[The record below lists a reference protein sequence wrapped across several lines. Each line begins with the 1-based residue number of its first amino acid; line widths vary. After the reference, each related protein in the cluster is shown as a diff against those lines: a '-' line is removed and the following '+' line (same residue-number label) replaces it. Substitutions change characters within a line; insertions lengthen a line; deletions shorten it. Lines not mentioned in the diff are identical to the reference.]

1 MKLRNLFIPFWAI
14 LVFVSISFAQEI
26 APPPA
31 ADTTKPVADTTKPA
45 PETIPPAADTVNPAI
60 EKTQPVADTTQ
71 PAIDTTKP
79 AADTAKPAIDTLP
92 QKAKPKESLISLDQP
107 GTGVSKYFLNELVIT
122 TSRYQKSSFK
132 VPNTVSVL
140 NQDRI
145 ERSDPDII
153 TDLFR
158 NLPGVELNDAGPFA
172 PRPVIRGLFGS
183 RVLLLADGERLNDTR
198 ESPFSGAQL
207 SLVDVNE
214 IERVEVVNGPGTVLY
229 GTDALGGVVNL
240 ITSKAMFKEE
250 GAQPYGA
257 KLKLRYSTV
266 DKQYKGDLKVNY
278 AKDKWAFSAG
288 AGTRAATDYEAPD
301 TTVVNSAVHANNF
314 DIKAGYKLNEKHKI
328 FADYQR
334 VEATN
339 VGFPGVPNAN
349 FNGRFFYP
357 ERNRGKFALSYE
369 GKNLNPHMPLLKG
382 KVYYQTVKKDF
393 RTVIDLNA
401 PIYSYFIPNPPD
413 TTFVTGVLNS
423 INTKTLSEIKTLGAS
438 FQELFLIQPY
448 QILTWGVDY
457 YREMV
462 QGSHNT
468 STTIVET
475 HTHTSPPSE
484 SVFASV
490 SEDNTPTVPE
500 VNWDV
505 AGLYAQDEINPWRFM
520 TFLAGVRYEYS
531 RSSPQKT
538 KGIPDSSLP
547 PEDTDRFLT
556 WSLGAI
562 YRYRPNLSLNFNLS
576 QAYRNPNIVEKY
588 FFGPASGGTWV
599 ITNTDLAKEDGISLD
614 LGVKANLEQMSASF
628 NFFFAEYKNF
638 IDLRPF
644 SYQGDTLY
652 NGSRVWQ
659 WQNLPG
665 ITRIDGVEAAWEG
678 DFSEEFYGFAN
689 ATYTFGHQ
697 RVGRDDTTGASIP
710 NTPTGIQ
717 PFFVPPFKIY
727 FGLGWRQKGTGK
739 LWAEVSARV
748 VERQDRVPEGFPVT
762 SGFSVYDLRGGYKF
776 NKNVSFNL
784 VIRNLTD
791 ETYVEP
797 YNQINVSN
805 QVLEPGRNFIFG
817 VTINTD

>member
-1 MKLRNLFIPFWAI
+1 MKLKYLLLTLSAVLL
-14 LVFVSISFAQEI
+14 LVSASLAQET

-31 ADTTKPVADTTKPA
+31 ADTTKPVVDTIKPAPETAPPVADTTKPA
-45 PETIPPAADTVNPAI
+45 PQIIPPAAETA
-60 EKTQPVADTTQ
+60 
-71 PAIDTTKP
+71 KP
-79 AADTAKPAIDTLP
+79 AADTTKP
-92 QKAKPKESLISLDQP
+92 KAKPREFLISLDRP
-107 GTGVSKYFLNELVIT
+107 GAGVSKYFLNELVVT

-153 TDLFR
+153 TNLFR

-207 SLVDVNE
+207 SLVDVDE
-214 IERVEVVNGPGTVLY
+214 IERVEVVNGPATVLY

-240 ITSKAMFKEE
+240 ITNKPMFKEE

-257 KLKLRYSTV
+257 NLKLRYSTV
-266 DKQYKGDLKVNY
+266 DKQYKSDLKVNY
-278 AKDKWAFSAG
+278 AKDKWAFSVG
-288 AGTRAATDYEAPD
+288 AGTRAATDYKAPD

-314 DIKAGYKLNEKHKI
+314 DVKAGYKLKENHKI

-334 VEATN
+334 VKATHI
-339 VGFPGVPNAN
+339 GFPGVPNAN
-349 FNGRFFYP
+349 FDGRFFYP
-357 ERNRGKFALSYE
+357 ERSRDKFALSYE
-369 GKNLNPHMPLLKG
+369 GKNLNPNMPLLKG

-401 PIYSYFIPNPPD
+401 PIYSYFIPSPPD
-413 TTFVTGVLNS
+413 TTFVTGVLDS
-423 INTKTLSEIKTLGAS
+423 INTKTLSDVKTLGAS

-462 QGSHNT
+462 EGSHTT

-484 SVFASV
+484 STYSSV
-490 SEDNTPTVPE
+490 AVDDTPTVPE
-500 VNWDV
+500 VNWEV
-505 AGLYAQDEINPWRFM
+505 AALYAQDEINPWKFM
-520 TFLAGVRYEYS
+520 TFLTGLRYEYS

-538 KGIPDSSLP
+538 NGIPDSSLP
-547 PEDTDRFLT
+547 PENTGRFLS
-556 WSLGAI
+556 WNLGAT
-562 YRYRPNLSLNFNLS
+562 YRYKPNLSLNFNLS
-576 QAYRNPNIVEKY
+576 RAYRNPNIVEKY

-599 ITNTDLAKEDGISLD
+599 ITNPGLGKEKGISLD

-638 IDLRPF
+638 IDLRPA

-652 NGSRVWQ
+652 NGTRVWQ

-665 ITRIDGVEAAWEG
+665 VTRIDGVEAAWEG
-678 DFSEEFYGFAN
+678 DFTEEFYGFAS

-697 RVGRDDTTGASIP
+697 HVSREDTVGANKP
-710 NTPTGIQ
+710 NIATGIQ
-717 PFFVPPFKIY
+717 PFFVPPFKVY
-727 FGLGWRQKGTGK
+727 FGIGWRQKGTGK
-739 LWAEVSARV
+739 VWAEAAGRV
-748 VERQDRVPEGFPVT
+748 VQRQDRVPEGVPVT

-776 NKNVSFNL
+776 NKNVNFNL
-784 VIRNLTD
+784 VIRNLTN
-791 ETYVEP
+791 ETYIEP

>member
-1 MKLRNLFIPFWAI
+1 MKFRNLFIPFWTI
-14 LVFVSISFAQEI
+14 LVFASVSFAQEI
-26 APPPA
+26 AQPPA
-31 ADTTKPVADTTKPA
+31 ADTIK
-45 PETIPPAADTVNPAI
+45 PAADTAKPAI
-60 EKTQPVADTTQ
+60 DITQPVADTTK

-79 AADTAKPAIDTLP
+79 AADTAKPAIDTLQ

-107 GTGVSKYFLNELVIT
+107 TSGVSKYFLNELVIT

-132 VPNTVSVL
+132 VPTTVSVI

-145 ERSDPDII
+145 KRSDPDII
-153 TDLFR
+153 SDLFR

-172 PRPVIRGLFGS
+172 LRPVIRGLFGS

-207 SLVDVNE
+207 SLVDVDE

-229 GTDALGGVVNL
+229 GTDALGGVINL
-240 ITSKAMFKEE
+240 ITSRAEFNEDDSR
-250 GAQPYGA
+250 PYGA

-266 DKQYKGDLKVNY
+266 DEQYKGDVKVNY
-278 AKDKWAFSAG
+278 AKDKWAFSVG
-288 AGTRAATDYEAPD
+288 AGTRAATDYEAPE

-314 DIKAGYKLNEKHKI
+314 DLKAGYKLNEKHKI

-339 VGFPGVPNAN
+339 IGFPGTPNPN
-349 FNGRFFYP
+349 FPVRFFYP
-357 ERNRGKFALSYE
+357 ERSRGKFALSYE
-369 GKNLNPHMPLLKG
+369 GRNLNPHMPLIKG
-382 KVYYQTVKKDF
+382 KVYYQS
-393 RTVIDLNA
+393 LQ
-401 PIYSYFIPNPPD
+401 
-413 TTFVTGVLNS
+413 
-423 INTKTLSEIKTLGAS
+423 KTLDVEFGGALSSRTETDVKIVGAS

-448 QILTWGVDY
+448 QIVTWGADF
-457 YREMV
+457 YRE
-462 QGSHNT
+462 
-468 STTIVET
+468 IVEG
-475 HTHTSPPSE
+475 SRVSYFPPDS
-484 SVFASV
+484 
-490 SEDNTPTVPE
+490 TPTVPE

-505 AGLYAQDEINPWRFM
+505 AGLYAQDEINPWKFM
-520 TFLAGVRYEYS
+520 TFLAGFRYEYS
-531 RSSPQKT
+531 RSSPKKT

-547 PEDTDRFLT
+547 PEDTDRFLS
-556 WSLGAI
+556 WSWGAI
-562 YRYRPNLSLNFNLS
+562 YRYKPNLSLNFNLS
-576 QAYRNPNIVEKY
+576 RAYRNPNIVEKY

-614 LGVKANLEQMSASF
+614 LGIKANLEQMSASF

-638 IDLRPF
+638 IDLRPS

-665 ITRIDGVEAAWEG
+665 TTRIDGLEAAWEG
-678 DFSEEFYGFAN
+678 DFSEEFYGFAS

-697 RVGRDDTTGASIP
+697 RVGRKDTTGANIP
-710 NTPTGIQ
+710 NIPTGIQ

-727 FGLGWRQKGTGK
+727 FGIGWRQKETGK
-739 LWAEVSARV
+739 LWAEASARV

-784 VIRNLTD
+784 IIRNLTD